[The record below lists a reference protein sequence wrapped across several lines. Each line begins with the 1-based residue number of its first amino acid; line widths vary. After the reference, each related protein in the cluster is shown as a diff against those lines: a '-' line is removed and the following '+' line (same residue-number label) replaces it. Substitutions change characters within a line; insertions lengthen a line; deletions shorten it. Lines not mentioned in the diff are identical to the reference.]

1 MAGLEISWNAN
12 ICHRII
18 VSIAYGIPKEVFLRQ
33 GRYTSIGHI
42 SAVHN

>member
-1 MAGLEISWNAN
+1 MGLVISWNAN

-18 VSIAYGIPKEVFLRQ
+18 VSIAHGMPKEAFLMQ

-42 SAVHN
+42 SAVDN